1 MHMPRVGLTAI
12 LLAAAC
18 KDETTTPAPTPISFA
33 QDVQPIFATSCV
45 GCHTGATAP
54 PSARPMSLET
64 GPAYANIVNVRAF
77 ETDTSTLLD
86 RIEPGDPEVSYLVHK
101 IQGTH
106 TAGSVRGSGLRMPRG
121 CPDGPPPRA
130 CLTPQQIQLI
140 RQWVL
145 QGAANN

>member
-1 MHMPRVGLTAI
+1 MRIPRVALAAI
-12 LLAAAC
+12 LLAPACNDESTAA
-18 KDETTTPAPTPISFA
+18 APTPISFA

-106 TAGSVRGSGLRMPRG
+106 TAGSVRGSGLRMPRT
-121 CPDGPPPRA
+121 CPGTIP
-130 CLTPQQIQLI
+130 CLTAQQIQLI

-145 QGAANN
+145 EGAANN